1 MKDLLIACAQIETS
15 NLIIEI
21 RSFYI
26 FCIKNQEISSTLLG
40 IFISL
45 IYQEI
50 NVSKDAKFYFSDV
63 DGLYLLIHHVNIM
76 LIFVQIFLIY
86 KHIYKSP
93 ISRFSMSRSLIIFR
107 NILLYNVSNQY
118 VCVPSILIAVYV
130 WTKNVSLGK
139 RYQSH

>member
-1 MKDLLIACAQIETS
+1 MHKKSRDRH
-15 NLIIEI
+15 N
-21 RSFYI
+21 
-26 FCIKNQEISSTLLG
+26 KLLG

-50 NVSKDAKFYFSDV
+50 NVCKDAKSYFTDV

-86 KHIYKSP
+86 KHIYKST